1 MGKAGNVCMLLGTAL
16 VLAALSLFLWNQREA
31 AEAGRAA
38 EAVLPRLV
46 ENMEAA
52 RTKPATPD
60 ATLPDP
66 YDPEMT
72 VVEID
77 GYGYVGVLTIPAL
90 ELELPVMS
98 EWDAARLK
106 IAPCRQFGSVETN
119 DLVIAGHNYKTHFG
133 YLDQL
138 QVGDAVNFTDVNGK
152 VTVYHVELT
161 SILQSD
167 DVDAVQNSG
176 YPLVLYSCT
185 YSGKTRLTVFCKKV

>member
-1 MGKAGNVCMLLGTAL
+1 M
-16 VLAALSLFLWNQREA
+16 
-31 AEAGRAA
+31 
-38 EAVLPRLV
+38 
-46 ENMEAA
+46 
-52 RTKPATPD
+52 
-60 ATLPDP
+60 TLPIMADWD
-66 YDPEMT
+66 YD
-72 VVEID
+72 
-77 GYGYVGVLTIPAL
+77 
-90 ELELPVMS
+90 
-98 EWDAARLK
+98 RLK
-106 IAPCRQFGSVETN
+106 IAPYRQFGSVETD

-161 SILQSD
+161 SILQPD

>member
-1 MGKAGNVCMLLGTAL
+1 MTRNKLVGIICILAGVL
-16 VLAALSLFLWNQREA
+16 LAAAALLLLQNNQKEDA
-31 AEAGRAA
+31 AAGAA
-38 EAVLPRLV
+38 
-46 ENMEAA
+46 AA
-52 RTKPATPD
+52 SVVQQLQTTAPAAQPD
-60 ATLPDP
+60 AAGETTVPAETING
-66 YDPEMT
+66 YDY
-72 VVEID
+72 I
-77 GYGYVGVLTIPAL
+77 GVLEIPAL
-90 ELELPVMS
+90 NLTLPIMAN
-98 EWDAARLK
+98 WDYDRLK
-106 IAPCRQFGSVETN
+106 IAPCRQFGSVETD

-161 SILQSD
+161 SILQPD

>member
-1 MGKAGNVCMLLGTAL
+1 MP
-16 VLAALSLFLWNQREA
+16 
-31 AEAGRAA
+31 AETING
-38 EAVLPRLV
+38 
-46 ENMEAA
+46 
-52 RTKPATPD
+52 
-60 ATLPDP
+60 
-66 YDPEMT
+66 YDY
-72 VVEID
+72 I
-77 GYGYVGVLTIPAL
+77 GVLEIPAL
-90 ELELPVMS
+90 NLTLPIMAD
-98 EWDAARLK
+98 WDYDRLK

-119 DLVIAGHNYKTHFG
+119 DLVSAGHNYKTHFG

-161 SILQSD
+161 SILQPD

>member
-1 MGKAGNVCMLLGTAL
+1 MTTNKLVGSICILAGVL
-16 VLAALSLFLWNQREA
+16 LAAA
-31 AEAGRAA
+31 ALLLLQNNRKEDAAAGAA
-38 EAVLPRLV
+38 AASVVQQLQTTAPAAVPT
-46 ENMEAA
+46 AQ
-52 RTKPATPD
+52 PD
-60 ATLPDP
+60 AAGETTVPAETING
-66 YDPEMT
+66 YDY
-72 VVEID
+72 I
-77 GYGYVGVLTIPAL
+77 GVLEIPAL
-90 ELELPVMS
+90 NLTLPIMAD
-98 EWDAARLK
+98 WDYDRLK
-106 IAPCRQFGSVETN
+106 IAPCRQFGSVETD

-161 SILQSD
+161 SILQPD